1 MWSVPAL
8 DISKP
13 GLTRWGN
20 LFTETSQTVTVT
32 SHMYDHLWKTPWS
45 LHHLEHAH
53 THKHARTHTHIH
65 KRVRARTHAHTHAR
79 THARTHTRIRLPVN
93 SSTTTKRWSI
103 LVSTRNHISDVILP
117 HTTQD
122 VSCDRV
128 TWSFLL
134 TSLWE
139 THTFIATLFQWKP
152 VTLPQTCRYLSAISE
167 NDWPAASWLYPSSF
181 LLLKILNKRLLI
193 VEGSELN
200 VYVYNYMH
208 TRRSVQE
215 ACC

>member
-20 LFTETSQTVTVT
+20 LLTETSQTVTVT

-79 THARTHTRIRLPVN
+79 THARTHTHASACQWIRQQQQNVDL
-93 SSTTTKRWSI
+93 
-103 LVSTRNHISDVILP
+103 
-117 HTTQD
+117 
-122 VSCDRV
+122 
-128 TWSFLL
+128 FLL
-134 TSLWE
+134 VHVTIYQMSFSHTQHKTWAAIEWRGHFYWHRFEKRIHSLQ
-139 THTFIATLFQWKP
+139 LFFNESQWHSLRLVGICP
-152 VTLPQTCRYLSAISE
+152 RSAKMTDRQHHGSIR
-167 NDWPAASWLYPSSF
+167 AAFCY
-181 LLLKILNKRLLI
+181 
-193 VEGSELN
+193 
-200 VYVYNYMH
+200 
-208 TRRSVQE
+208 
-215 ACC
+215 

>member
-1 MWSVPAL
+1 MRKFVHW
-8 DISKP
+8 
-13 GLTRWGN
+13 N
-20 LFTETSQTVTVT
+20 QTVTVT
-32 SHMYDHLWKTPWS
+32 SHIIYDHLWKTPCS
-45 LHHLEHAH
+45 LAHLEHAH

-65 KRVRARTHAHTHAR
+65 KRVRARTHARTHACTHAR
-79 THARTHTRIRLPVN
+79 THARTHTHTRIRAPVN

-139 THTFIATLFQWKP
+139 THTFIATLFPWKP
-152 VTLPQTCRYLSAISE
+152 VTLPQTCRYLSAISA
-167 NDWPAASWLYPSSF
+167 NDWPATLWVYPSSF

-215 ACC
+215 ACCLKFQINSSL